1 MPYGPNDGVTTPRR
15 VQFTHGKF
23 KMPIRGPGG
32 VVKYTFLGQEKEKN
46 LVKVTKEMC
55 CNSQLLIYGLSLACS
70 FARAGA
76 IVASHV
82 QYPKQPLSHWHTAM
96 IGPLDSRKSVFQVG
110 EHDTLKN
117 PAEEFQ
123 TSTLIGEGVTCL

>member
-23 KMPIRGPGG
+23 KMPIRGRGG

-55 CNSQLLIYGLSLACS
+55 CNS
-70 FARAGA
+70 
-76 IVASHV
+76 
-82 QYPKQPLSHWHTAM
+82 
-96 IGPLDSRKSVFQVG
+96 
-110 EHDTLKN
+110 
-117 PAEEFQ
+117 
-123 TSTLIGEGVTCL
+123 